1 MSRSDPAPVQTPA
14 QTLDY
19 KTAATARAVAVP
31 SWMRLPLILSGVYV
45 FMILAGILVL
55 RLPGARVRGNEFSFE
70 AATFTA
76 VNAATLSGFQQAVAI
91 DEYGGSGQACI
102 IVLTAGG
109 TLFALLV
116 GAILLN
122 RLLRLPFS
130 DARIVGVTLFATAFA
145 VACGTA
151 ILAEPGRGLL
161 ASAVQSLSA
170 FGNSGIV
177 LGRLP
182 GAGDWKSHAALL
194 PLAFLG
200 GLSIPVLMEM
210 ADGLF
215 HWRGLSKHAMTVL
228 SLSAVLYLIGVIVL
242 FPFGATVTDDTNRVA
257 LSSALSLDARTAGF
271 PLAAVGSLSRV
282 AQWLLIGLMLIGAAP
297 AGSGGGMKVTSLFH
311 LWRGTRRAL
320 NREGGL
326 RITGIAA
333 TWIAAYLAIVF
344 LTLLGLLATLPDM
357 PADRLVFLAA
367 SAVGN
372 VGLSHDPLAVT
383 GGGLWIMCL
392 AMLIGRLAPLAVLG
406 WAAATVEDADVA
418 VG

>member
-1 MSRSDPAPVQTPA
+1 MSRSEPVPA
-14 QTLDY
+14 QTIDY
-19 KTAATARAVAVP
+19 KTAAVAGVAP
-31 SWMRLPLILSGVYV
+31 WLRLPLILAAAYV
-45 FMILAGILVL
+45 FMILAGILAL

-70 AATFTA
+70 GATFTSI
-76 VNAATLSGFQQAVAI
+76 NAATLTGFQQAVAI
-91 DEYGGSGQACI
+91 DEYGGTGQACI

-109 TLFALLV
+109 TIFSLLV
-116 GAILLN
+116 GGILLA
-122 RLLRLPFS
+122 RLLRLNIS
-130 DARIVGVTLFATAFA
+130 DARVIAVTLFATAFA

-151 ILAEPGRGLL
+151 ILAEPGRGLF

-182 GAGDWKSHAALL
+182 GAGDWKAHAALL

-200 GLSIPVLMEM
+200 GLSIPVLIEIG
-210 ADGLF
+210 DGLF

-228 SLSAVLYLIGVIVL
+228 SLSAALYLVGVILL
-242 FPFGATVTDDTNRVA
+242 FPFGATVGDGTNRMA
-257 LSSALSLDARTAGF
+257 LSSALSLDARTAGLPF
-271 PLAAVGSLSRV
+271 AAVGSFSRI
-282 AQWLLIGLMLIGAAP
+282 AQWLMIVLMLIGAAP
-297 AGSGGGMKVTSLFH
+297 GGTGGGMKVTSLFH

-320 NREGGL
+320 RRESGL
-326 RITGIAA
+326 RITGVAA
-333 TWIAAYLAIVF
+333 AWFGAYLTIVF
-344 LTLLGLLATLPDM
+344 LTLLGLLATLPDL

-367 SAVGN
+367 SAAGN

-392 AMLIGRLAPLAVLG
+392 GMLVGRLAPLAVLA
-406 WAAATVEDADVA
+406 WAAATVDDADVG